1 MRKGYFISALMA
13 LILAFSVGCAKNSDV
28 KQEEDKK
35 VNLITEEELGY
46 RTTTLYDEKLAQTPG
61 NVYHTEIAGTSK
73 RIERAF
79 DNAPPMIPHSTE
91 GLLPI
96 TKDNNMC
103 TGCHMPEMA
112 KAMGAV
118 PIPKSHFVNLRTN
131 QELDTLYQGRFNCSQ
146 CHTPQAKTDPIVE
159 NKFEGAF
166 RTKEGRFSSN
176 LMDNI
181 NEGVSAD

>member
-1 MRKGYFISALMA
+1 MRKGYFVSALMA
-13 LILAFSVGCAKNSDV
+13 LILAFSVGCAKSSD
-28 KQEEDKK
+28 

-46 RTTTLYDEKLAQTPG
+46 RTSTLYNEELSVPSYEFSKAD
-61 NVYHTEIAGTSK
+61 AGTSQ

-96 TKDNNMC
+96 TRDNNMC

-112 KAMGAV
+112 KAMGAI

-131 QELDTLYQGRFNCSQ
+131 EKLDHLYHGRFNCTQ

-166 RTKEGRFSSN
+166 RTKEGKFSSN